1 MKVGC
6 FALIEAWQDLEA
18 QLKII
23 KDLGFSCAD
32 ITDSHSGGS
41 LLGMIHANA
50 SMSLDNNPIDV
61 KKLFDKYNLEITTV
75 CAHGN
80 LLDPSI
86 PSRYGTNEIMKAVKI
101 AALIDVPYVVT
112 TEGSPDTAWGNN
124 LSFQE
129 KVMVIADKIYE
140 PVRMAGDLG
149 VTVILEPHGPITDS
163 IDGLSAVLEKL
174 GNPDSLGINMDT
186 GNSWLGGAD
195 PVEMAKTFKD
205 KIKHIHWKDLPAEW
219 EEKRGK
225 EFGCGMSP
233 IALGEGVIDIAS
245 VYNILDHVTH
255 CTLEVAGQ
263 ESVMNSYKYL
273 QSLGAE

>member
-6 FALIEAWQDLEA
+6 FALIEAWQNLEA

-23 KDLGFSCAD
+23 ADLGFSCAD

-41 LLGMIHANA
+41 LIGMIHANA
-50 SMSLDNNPIDV
+50 SMSLDDNPVTV
-61 KKLFDKYNLEITTV
+61 KKMFDKYGLEITTV

-112 TEGSPDTAWGNN
+112 TEGSPDTSWGEK
-124 LSFQE
+124 LTFQE
-129 KVMVIADKIYE
+129 KVLVISDKIYE
-140 PVRMAGDLG
+140 PVKMAGDLG
-149 VTVILEPHGPITDS
+149 VTILLEPHGPVTDT
-163 IDGLSAVLEKL
+163 IEGLGAIMDKL
-174 GNPDSLGINMDT
+174 GNPDSLGVNIDT

-195 PVEMAKTFKD
+195 PVEMAKTFKE

-225 EFGCGMSP
+225 KFGTGMSP
-233 IALGEGVIDIAS
+233 VALGEGVIDIAS
-245 VYNILDHVTH
+245 VFSILKDVKHS
-255 CTLEVAGQ
+255 TLEVGGQ
-263 ESVMNSYKYL
+263 ENLLNSYKYL
-273 QSLGAE
+273 KTLGAE

>member
-23 KDLGFSCAD
+23 ADMGFSCAD

-50 SMSLDNNPIDV
+50 SMSLDENPVNV
-61 KKLFDKYNLEITTV
+61 KRLFDKYNLEITTV

-80 LLDPSI
+80 LLDPSS

-112 TEGSPDTAWGNN
+112 TEGSPDTSWGAN
-124 LSFQE
+124 LSFEE
-129 KVMVIADKIYE
+129 KVLIIADKIYE
-140 PVRMAGDLG
+140 PVQMAGDLG
-149 VTVILEPHGPITDS
+149 VMVLLEPHGPVTDS
-163 IDGLSAVLEKL
+163 IDGISAVMEKL
-174 GNPDSLGINMDT
+174 GNPDSLGVNMDT

-195 PVEMAKTFKD
+195 PVEMAKTFKK

-219 EEKRGK
+219 EEQRGK
-225 EFGCGMSP
+225 SFGTGMSP
-233 IALGEGVIDIAS
+233 IALGDGVIDIAQ
-245 VYNILDHVTH
+245 VYSILKDVSH
-255 CTLEVAGQ
+255 CTLEVGGQ
-263 ESVMNSYKYL
+263 ESVMKSYSYL
-273 QSLGAE
+273 KSLGAE